1 MADLI
6 FVMIP
11 KYGLKKHTI
20 QYVMVFYCTTM
31 FVLWPLSGTFP
42 TSSSYTTPN
51 VNISVFLGPALLFRG
66 PALTALCLTFAFF
79 LACCFCNMSADWCV
93 FWRNFGFIFAFR
105 RENRKTACDKFKPVF
120 TSWKQNRFNIFRAI
134 AFVLLSLIF
143 CLLFLILKQ
152 NNFLGNHYINP
163 SVDCCLSAG
172 LCLFCDVIWAHV
184 TAQCSFRFRK

>member
-31 FVLWPLSGTFP
+31 FVLWPLSATFP
-42 TSSSYTTPN
+42 TSSSHAKRQHFSVLRAGTFVPWPCTDCTVPN
-51 VNISVFLGPALLFRG
+51 
-66 PALTALCLTFAFF
+66 LCLIFSF
-79 LACCFCNMSADWCV
+79 LPCCFCNMSADWRV

-105 RENRKTACDKFKPVF
+105 RENRKPACDKFKPVF

-134 AFVLLSLIF
+134 ALVLLSLIF

-152 NNFLGNHYINP
+152 NNFYEI
-163 SVDCCLSAG
+163 
-172 LCLFCDVIWAHV
+172 I
-184 TAQCSFRFRK
+184 T

>member
-1 MADLI
+1 M
-6 FVMIP
+6 
-11 KYGLKKHTI
+11 
-20 QYVMVFYCTTM
+20 
-31 FVLWPLSGTFP
+31 LWYSIVRLCLYFDRFP
-42 TSSSYTTPN
+42 PHFPPPPPTPN

-79 LACCFCNMSADWCV
+79 LPCCFCNMSADWRV

-134 AFVLLSLIF
+134 ALVLLSLIF

>member
-11 KYGLKKHTI
+11 KYGLKKHII

-79 LACCFCNMSADWCV
+79 LACCFCNMSADWRV
-93 FWRNFGFIFAFR
+93 FWRNSEFIFAFR
-105 RENRKTACDKFKPVF
+105 SESWRVLISRKKFVY
-120 TSWKQNRFNIFRAI
+120 TIFCAI
-134 AFVLLSLIF
+134 ALVLLSFSF

-152 NNFLGNHYINP
+152 NNFYEI
-163 SVDCCLSAG
+163 
-172 LCLFCDVIWAHV
+172 I
-184 TAQCSFRFRK
+184 T

>member
-79 LACCFCNMSADWCV
+79 LPCCFCNMSADWCV

-134 AFVLLSLIF
+134 ALVLLSLIF

-152 NNFLGNHYINP
+152 NNFYEI
-163 SVDCCLSAG
+163 
-172 LCLFCDVIWAHV
+172 I
-184 TAQCSFRFRK
+184 T